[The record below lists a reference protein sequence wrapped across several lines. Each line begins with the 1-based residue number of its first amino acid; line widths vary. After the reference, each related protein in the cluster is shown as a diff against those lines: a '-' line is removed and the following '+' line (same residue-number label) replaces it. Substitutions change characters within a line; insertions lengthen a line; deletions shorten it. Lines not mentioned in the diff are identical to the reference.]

1 MPSVRSVGLSIAATM
16 VAALAIQTPWTV
28 ASGEPKTVDRRA
40 VARTAAAP
48 LGLPP
53 VPVPADNPL
62 TPEKVALGRKLF
74 FDRRLSHNNTISCA
88 MCHVPEQ
95 GFTVNEL
102 ATAVGIEGRTVRR
115 NAPTVINAAYLETI
129 FHDGRETRLETQVL
143 APLVA
148 SNEMGN
154 PSLGYVIAK
163 IEGLGDY
170 DGIFENAFG
179 RGPGVET
186 LGAAIAAWERT
197 LVSGDSPFDRW
208 YYEGAKDAIGGDAKR
223 GFELFTGK
231 AGCAKC
237 HSLGKDF
244 ALFTDNG
251 FHDTGVGYRNA
262 YLKSGDD
269 EVLIELAPGVT
280 TIIKASEL
288 ESLGEKPAKDLGRYE
303 VTLKPADTWRYKTPS
318 LRNVALTAPYMH
330 DGSLLTL
337 HEVVYFYVRGGVE
350 HLGRDR
356 LIGPL
361 DLEDG
366 AADDLVAFMESLT
379 GGNIAELVADARSTP
394 VGNLRME
401 DVDLK

>member
-1 MPSVRSVGLSIAATM
+1 MPNLRRTALPFAW
-16 VAALAIQTPWTV
+16 ALAAAFAFQALWT
-28 ASGEPKTVDRRA
+28 AAAGEPRSVDRRA
-40 VARTAAAP
+40 VARTAGTP

-62 TPEKVALGRKLF
+62 TPDKVALGRMLF
-74 FDRRLSHNNTISCA
+74 LDRRLSRNNTISCA

-115 NAPTVINAAYLETI
+115 NAPTVINAAYLETL
-129 FHDGRETRLETQVL
+129 FHDGRETSLETQVL

-148 SNEMGN
+148 TNEMGN

-170 DGIFENAFG
+170 DGLFEKAFG
-179 RGPGVET
+179 RRPGVET

-197 LVSGDSPFDRW
+197 LVSGDAPFDRW
-208 YYEGAKDAIGGDAKR
+208 YYGGAEDAIGGAAKR

-237 HSLGKDF
+237 HSLGEGF
-244 ALFTDNG
+244 ALFTDHG

-280 TIIKASEL
+280 TIVKASEL
-288 ESLGEKPAKDLGRYE
+288 EALGDKPAKDLGRYE
-303 VTLKPADTWRYKTPS
+303 VTLDPEDTWRYKTPS
-318 LRNVALTAPYMH
+318 LRNVALSAPYMH

-350 HLGRDR
+350 HPGRDR

-366 AADDLVAFMESLT
+366 AADDLVTFLESLT

-394 VGNLRME
+394 VGNLRVE
-401 DVDLK
+401 DVDSK